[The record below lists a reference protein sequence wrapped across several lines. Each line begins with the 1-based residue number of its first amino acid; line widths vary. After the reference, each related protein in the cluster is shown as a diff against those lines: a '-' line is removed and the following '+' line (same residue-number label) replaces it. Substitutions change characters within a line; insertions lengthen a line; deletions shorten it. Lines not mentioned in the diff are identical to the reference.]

1 MRPPANRNFVPED
14 AKAAAPRTPAFYHV
28 QPTFSIPPASMRKTT
43 PDVIS
48 QMGCIPQP
56 QTKNISLPL
65 REVNDLR
72 RVYRGNGVPF
82 SKSVAK
88 AVPLNTLKGV
98 GADLAS
104 RTNHGNFDPKQRG
117 LAVTSD

>member
-14 AKAAAPRTPAFYHV
+14 AKAAAPRTPAFYHA
-28 QPTFSIPPASMRKTT
+28 QPTFSIPPTSMRRTA
-43 PDVIS
+43 PDVIN
-48 QMGCIPQP
+48 QIGFIPQP
-56 QTKNISLPL
+56 QTKNASLPL

-88 AVPLNTLKGV
+88 AVPPNTLKGV

-117 LAVTSD
+117 LPVTSY